1 MSKIL
6 IVDDMPKNIQM
17 AMNMLKDEG
26 YEMFYAKSATMAL
39 ELIKK
44 HDFDLLLV
52 DIMMPQMDGYELCH
66 ILKSDIKT
74 KSIPLIFLSGKDS
87 FEDIQKAYESGGI
100 DYIIKP
106 FIDIELKTKVSIHIQ
121 LREFKKRLT

>member
-17 AMNMLKDEG
+17 AMNMLKNEG
-26 YEMFYAKSATMAL
+26 YQMFYAKSAKMAL
-39 ELIKK
+39 ELIKQ
-44 HDFDLLLV
+44 HEFDLLLV
-52 DIMMPQMDGYELCH
+52 DIMMPQMSGYELCH
-66 ILKSDIKT
+66 IIKSDTKT
-74 KSIPLIFLSGKDS
+74 KTIPIIFLSGKDS
-87 FEDIQKAYESGGI
+87 HEDIQKAYEAGGI

-121 LREFKKRLT
+121 LREFKKRII